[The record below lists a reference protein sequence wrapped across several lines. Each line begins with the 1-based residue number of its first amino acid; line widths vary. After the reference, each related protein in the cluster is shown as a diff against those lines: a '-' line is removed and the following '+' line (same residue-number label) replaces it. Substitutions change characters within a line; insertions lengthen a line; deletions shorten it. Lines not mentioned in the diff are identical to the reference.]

1 MKRMLLGDRPPQAAR
16 GSGGASGGASGPNP
30 MGDEVIGGLRHGQP
44 AEEVVK
50 LFGEPS
56 GRGRTAM
63 EEATGDYIQTWTYK
77 DAGLAIDMAA
87 STRKGPQRVS
97 RLTITAPSTL
107 KTRKDIGIGSPRQ
120 AVLAAYG
127 KLRDPEDPSG
137 DDAEVF
143 IAGSIYGGVF
153 FTFEAD
159 KVREIFLGAGAE

>member
-1 MKRMLLGDRPPQAAR
+1 
-16 GSGGASGGASGPNP
+16 
-30 MGDEVIGGLRHGQP
+30 
-44 AEEVVK
+44 
-50 LFGEPS
+50 
-56 GRGRTAM
+56 
-63 EEATGDYIQTWTYK
+63 
-77 DAGLAIDMAA
+77 
-87 STRKGPQRVS
+87 
-97 RLTITAPSTL
+97 
-107 KTRKDIGIGSPRQ
+107 RQ

>member
-1 MKRMLLGDRPPQAAR
+1 MLFSRTTLPRTGNGTKPSRFSPQPTTSAQHAA
-16 GSGGASGGASGPNP
+16 
-30 MGDEVIGGLRHGQP
+30 P
-44 AEEVVK
+44 AN
-50 LFGEPS
+50 
-56 GRGRTAM
+56 
-63 EEATGDYIQTWTYK
+63 
-77 DAGLAIDMAA
+77 
-87 STRKGPQRVS
+87 

-127 KLRDPEDPSG
+127 KLRDPEAPSG